1 LWNLLKLDHDGLATF
16 KSRELKSKV
25 GEHLQFNTIFQIA
38 WHELNC
44 LSSKKKDEG
53 LDHISRWSNNLNM
66 LLCFLNGKVK
76 VWFWDLLACRDDL
89 TRDMFVKTLCPRIG
103 NRKFIDAMKEFDKLH
118 KRTMWRSI
126 MSSLSEELRAAVLE
140 HICFYA

>member
-1 LWNLLKLDHDGLATF
+1 MIPSVYTDRFWDGIM
-16 KSRELKSKV
+16 SV
-25 GEHLQFNTIFQIA
+25 GINYRRNIFVGNSVA
-38 WHELNC
+38 FLRFSGSVNC

-89 TRDMFVKTLCPRIG
+89 TRDRFVKTLCPRIG

-118 KRTMWRSI
+118 ERTMWRSI